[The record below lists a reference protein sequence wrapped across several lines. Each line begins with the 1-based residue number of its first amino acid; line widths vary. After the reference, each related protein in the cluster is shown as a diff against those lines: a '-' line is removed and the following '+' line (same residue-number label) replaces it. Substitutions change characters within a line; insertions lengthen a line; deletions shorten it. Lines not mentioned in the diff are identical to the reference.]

1 MRLLITLTILTICLT
16 ALAQTS
22 PTKKSVYVDTEV
34 KYTDSAGKGVVIQ
47 NSLPK
52 GGGGYIH
59 SSGKTFSYVIFW
71 TRVINQ
77 TTTPLELSIHFPA
90 DSLTIFPSPDSYLK
104 VFLPPDTMTINK
116 ESLYDYGLTGLKSF
130 LDTAFGKPTMLHRI
144 INPKEECLFYIGMLF
159 YQARGTARSELV
171 LKDQHLFYRIKIG
184 SQPGLIPCGLIV
196 FKN

>member
-16 ALAQTS
+16 ALGQTS

-144 INPKEECLFYIGMLF
+144 INPKEECLFYIVRLANVG
-159 YQARGTARSELV
+159 YNGAVRAGLV
-171 LKDQHLFYRIKIG
+171 LQEKDLFYRINMLD
-184 SQPGLIPCGLIV
+184 SLIPCGHIV
-196 FKN
+196 FKK